1 MRAGAV
7 ACAAGEEARGCS
19 GEACSQPTKA
29 LNLMHGMKADPE
41 AGGAG
46 EEVLWGGLFALA
58 SLLREGSGAHTP
70 VARAAA
76 AAGLP
81 ALLRRCLAAYQAA
94 AASRDGDMDDM
105 IVQVTG
111 AVSAGRMCDRL
122 SLGLYGVRV

>member
-1 MRAGAV
+1 M
-7 ACAAGEEARGCS
+7 
-19 GEACSQPTKA
+19 
-29 LNLMHGMKADPE
+29 
-41 AGGAG
+41 
-46 EEVLWGGLFALA
+46 LWGGLFALA

-105 IVQVTG
+105 IVQVTSAF
-111 AVSAGRMCDRL
+111 AVFEVLATR
-122 SLGLYGVRV
+122 GVG